1 MDTVRK
7 IHCPGPHGVQ
17 SSRANRQT
25 HQCNIAKL
33 WWKAGGCG
41 TPKGDRS
48 RKVSQVVACGLDLG
62 RELEVWDSPGKH
74 TPWRESWRDGT
85 TMSVDEIH
93 SSKNC
98 READPTV
105 FQKAGPGSSSPLWP
119 QQVEPS
125 SRHTVGTQ
133 WAFVECMNKWRK
145 VWKKEQKQGKGK
157 AEGKCRVQRGERFTP
172 SCRADRWGQHRVWET
187 CARGAGPGES
197 AGSMGALLPQP
208 DQHWEHS

>member
-1 MDTVRK
+1 MWMNLTDLHRFIHVKWKKPDTRVY
-7 IHCPGPHGVQ
+7 ITWLFLWN
-17 SSRANRQT
+17 SRAGET
-25 HQCNIAKL
+25 KQCL
-33 WWKAGGCG
+33 WKSQQWLSQGGCM
-41 TPKGDRS
+41 
-48 RKVSQVVACGLDLG
+48 
-62 RELEVWDSPGKH
+62 
-74 TPWRESWRDGT
+74 RDPYEFAE
-85 TMSVDEIH
+85 MFSILI
-93 SSKNC
+93 
-98 READPTV
+98 DPTV